1 MTEASVRHRELLVA
15 TPMFQGMPD
24 SQLDAL
30 ARQAKVRKLGPRE
43 VLFAKGDP
51 GESMYLVVSGRVRVG
66 VVSVDGREV
75 TYALIG
81 PGQMFGEIAIL
92 DGGPR
97 SADATAAE
105 PTELLVIERRDI
117 LAFIRA
123 NGDYG
128 LRLIEILCARLR
140 NANELLED
148 TVFLSLPTR
157 MAKQLLN
164 LSDTLGE
171 RQPNDEGVT
180 IRMSQQ
186 AVADYMGISRESV
199 NKVLSRWEQAGLVS
213 LWRGQITIRSREGL
227 SRFLVDEGR

>member
-1 MTEASVRHRELLVA
+1 MTDTSDRNRELLAA
-15 TPMFQGMPD
+15 TPMFRGVAD
-24 SQLDAL
+24 SQLAAL
-30 ARQAKVRKLGPRE
+30 ARQAKALRLGPRE
-43 VLFAKGDP
+43 MLFTKGDP
-51 GESMYLVVSGRVRVG
+51 GDSMYLVVSGRVRVG
-66 VVSVDGREV
+66 VVSVEGREV

-97 SADATAAE
+97 TADATAAE

-128 LRLIEILCARLR
+128 LRLIEILCRRLR
-140 NANELLED
+140 HANQLLED
-148 TVFLSLPTR
+148 TVFLSLPSR
-157 MAKQLLN
+157 VAKQLL
-164 LSDTLGE
+164 TLG
-171 RQPNDEGVT
+171 DEIGEPGEGGVV

-186 AVADYMGISRESV
+186 AVADHMGISRESV
-199 NKVLSRWEQAGLVS
+199 NKVLAKWEQSGLVS

-227 SRFLVDEGR
+227 ARFLLDDGR